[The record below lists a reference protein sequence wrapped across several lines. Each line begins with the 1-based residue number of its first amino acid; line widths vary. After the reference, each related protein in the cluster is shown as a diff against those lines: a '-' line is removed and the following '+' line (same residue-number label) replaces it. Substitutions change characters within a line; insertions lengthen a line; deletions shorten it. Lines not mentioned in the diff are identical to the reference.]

1 MHNVC
6 AFHNI
11 SVDLLGS
18 WTLLFSVHMFRL
30 VETQNTTYFQNAE
43 NLCILNRLKNLQKK
57 LGLFHE
63 GGKSNDM
70 SWVVKEVKLFIT
82 YWSYTNSVVVEVK
95 IHWCRMWHR
104 EHLSE
109 SLSNVSWCQ
118 NVDIKCV
125 EGAADKLHVN
135 FSSVRLGCLSSVT
148 HFLIMPKRFIF
159 GVEKAVYFMAILQ
172 LLKITFVI

>member
-1 MHNVC
+1 MRNVC

-43 NLCILNRLKNLQKK
+43 GLCILNRLKNLQKK

-95 IHWCRMWHR
+95 YIGAECGIESIWMKVWAMYLGARM
-104 EHLSE
+104 LI
-109 SLSNVSWCQ
+109 LNV
-118 NVDIKCV
+118 
-125 EGAADKLHVN
+125 
-135 FSSVRLGCLSSVT
+135 
-148 HFLIMPKRFIF
+148 
-159 GVEKAVYFMAILQ
+159 
-172 LLKITFVI
+172 